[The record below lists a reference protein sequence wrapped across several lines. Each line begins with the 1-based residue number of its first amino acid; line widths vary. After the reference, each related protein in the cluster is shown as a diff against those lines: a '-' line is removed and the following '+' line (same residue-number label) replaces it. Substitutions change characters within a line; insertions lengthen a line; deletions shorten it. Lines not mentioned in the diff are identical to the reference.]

1 MIKSILDNDLY
12 KFSMG
17 YGYMKLFPDAEGE
30 FEFNNRNHSMK
41 FDDIFVEQLKE
52 EFNKMSQLALTD
64 EELAW
69 AIKAMPYIPA
79 CYWEWL
85 KGFRYEP
92 EKIKVWLDEQAH
104 LHITVC
110 DKLYKVTL
118 YEVPILATVSELNN
132 SNHTITDADII
143 DRLAPKV
150 QLSNDEHLLY
160 SEFGTRRRFSYDV
173 QDKVVG
179 YLKANSKY
187 CVGTSNVYLAMK
199 YDMKPI
205 GTVAHEWIMFHGAN
219 FGYRHANYEAY
230 ESWVKVFDGALGTA
244 LTDTYTSNAFFRN
257 FSLKQAKLFDGIRQD
272 SGDEI
277 EFLNKA
283 VERYRELGVDPMLKT
298 IIFSNALDFPKFKE
312 INDACRGKIGKCCA
326 GIGTNLTND
335 VGATPMNIV
344 MKLMKCRMN
353 AKQDWVHC
361 IKISD
366 DDGKVMGDSKE
377 IQAASIEL
385 GLKLDVKSTTEPEPV
400 AETEHVGFF
409 AKVANIFKKH

>member
-17 YGYMKLFPDAEGE
+17 YGYMKLYPDAEGE
-30 FEFNNRNHSMK
+30 FEFNNRNRLMK
-41 FDDIFVEQLKE
+41 FEPFFVERLKE
-52 EFNKMSQLALTD
+52 EFNKMAQLALTD
-64 EELAW
+64 EELNW

-92 EKIKVWLDEQAH
+92 EKINVWLDEEAH

-118 YEVPILATVSELNN
+118 YEVPILATLSELHNRAHII
-132 SNHTITDADII
+132 SDANII
-143 DRLAPKV
+143 DRLEPKV
-150 QLSNDEHLLY
+150 KLSNDEHLWY
-160 SEFGTRRRFSYDV
+160 SEFGTRRRFSFDV
-173 QDKVVG
+173 QDKVVA
-179 YLKANSKY
+179 YLKQNSKY

-219 FGYRHANYEAY
+219 FGYRRANYEAY
-230 ESWVKVFDGALGTA
+230 EAWVNVFDGALGTA
-244 LTDTYTSNAFFRN
+244 LTDTYTSNAFFKN

-272 SGDEI
+272 SGSEI
-277 EFLNKA
+277 EFVYKA

-312 INDACRGKIGKCCA
+312 INDFCKGKIGKCCA

-335 VGATPMNIV
+335 VGAVPMNIV

-353 AKQDWVHC
+353 ANQEWVRC

-366 DDGKVMGDSKE
+366 DEGKVMGDAKE

-385 GLKLDVKSTTEPEPV
+385 GLGLDVKSTTDTQTVPETKK
-400 AETEHVGFF
+400 ESFLN
-409 AKVANIFKKH
+409 KVISLWKH